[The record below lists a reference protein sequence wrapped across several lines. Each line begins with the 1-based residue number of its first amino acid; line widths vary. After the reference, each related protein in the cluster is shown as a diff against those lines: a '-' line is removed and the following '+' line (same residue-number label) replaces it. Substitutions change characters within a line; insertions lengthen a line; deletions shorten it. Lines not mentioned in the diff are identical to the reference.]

1 MREKIELFKVLSEPN
16 RVRILM
22 LLLNR
27 RLCVCEITSILDI
40 STATVSNHLSILRKA
55 EFLEDEKDGKWIRYG
70 VTKNIKNPMVQEIID
85 CLPKWFID
93 EEVIKND
100 EIKVQKL
107 LNNSMFCSMQLRN

>member
-16 RVRILM
+16 RVRILI

-27 RLCVCEITSILDI
+27 SLCVCEITSILDI

-55 EFLEDEKDGKWIRYG
+55 GFLVDEKDGKWIRYS
-70 VTKNIKNPMVQEIID
+70 VPTNIKNPMVKEIID

-93 EEVIKND
+93 EEIIKND
-100 EIKVQKL
+100 EMKVQKL
-107 LNNSMFCSMQLRN
+107 NSSPSACNTLLVN